1 MLWTEVAGPDAAL
14 CHKSLPLA
22 PMMQM
27 IQRLQFTAS
36 RLWLLTI
43 IAAFLI
49 LGLIYSV
56 TVPLFEPPDEIWH
69 FAFADHLA
77 KGGGLP
83 VFAEKKSAFLR
94 EGGQPPL
101 YYAAVALAILPFD
114 RGDFPNWVRFNAGH
128 PAVTRGATSDTPN
141 IFVHTAREDLPWT
154 GSVLAV
160 HIARLVSLLL
170 GALTVVGV
178 YVVGRIVT
186 SRDDLALLSAA
197 LIAFTPQF
205 VFICSSVNNDSLAAA
220 TSAWVGVAALQ
231 ISNIK
236 YQVSKRYAVGMG
248 VLLGLG
254 LLAKLGG
261 LILIPLVG
269 LAFLIRG
276 FRQRF
281 HLKFDIWHVT
291 FEAGI
296 VFGIAALVSGWW
308 FARNIAL
315 YGDPLGWS
323 VWLSDIGVRMPTPA
337 VWQLVPELPALFRTY
352 WSDLPGFPLSN
363 SIYVILAVAAFL
375 ALAGIVKSLP
385 SALRPLISD
394 LRFDIW
400 NLIFVLAWLGAM
412 VVSVLRYMQTTPA
425 AQGRLLFP
433 ALAPIGVLTAWGLG
447 AWTRRAW
454 LPGLVAGGLF
464 ALTLAAPFVLIQP
477 AFAKPVLQQL
487 PADARP
493 AQTRFGD
500 RVELIGMRLSD
511 HVEPG
516 GTLRVT
522 TYWRTLQAMQRDQRL
537 LIRLMRPDGN
547 SAGQLDARLGT
558 NLYPT
563 TLWHPG
569 QIIVDAHDVR
579 ADADLS
585 ESLTLRVHLGVG
597 DEVEPLLPV
606 TGDMAWQSGDVA
618 EVGQVQVRR

>member
-1 MLWTEVAGPDAAL
+1 
-14 CHKSLPLA
+14 
-22 PMMQM
+22 MQC
-27 IQRLQFTAS
+27 LHFVTP
-36 RLWLLTI
+36 RLWLPI
-43 IAAFLI
+43 IIVAFLI

-56 TVPLFEPPDEIWH
+56 TVPLFESPDEIWH

-114 RGDFPNWVRFNAGH
+114 RGDFPSWVRFNASH

-141 IFVHTAREDLPWT
+141 IFIHTTREDPPWT

-160 HIARLVSLLL
+160 HVARLVSLLF
-170 GALTVVGV
+170 GALTLVGI
-178 YVVGRIVT
+178 YLVGRTVT
-186 SRDDLALLSAA
+186 GREDLALLGAA
-197 LIAFTPQF
+197 LIAFTPEF

-220 TSAWVGVAALQ
+220 TATWVGVAALQ
-231 ISNIK
+231 ISNIE
-236 YQVSKRYAVGMG
+236 YRISKRYAVGMG
-248 VLLGLG
+248 ILLGLG

-261 LILIPLVG
+261 LALIPLVG

-276 FRQRF
+276 FRQRS
-281 HLKFDIWHVT
+281 HLKSDIWHLI
-291 FEAGI
+291 FETGI
-296 VFGIAALVSGWW
+296 VFGVAFLISGWW

-323 VWLSDIGVRMPTPA
+323 VWLSDIGIRTPTPA

-352 WSDLPGFPLSN
+352 WADLPGFPLSDL
-363 SIYVILAVAAFL
+363 IYVALAVVTLVAVVGLF
-375 ALAGIVKSLP
+375 KSLF
-385 SALRPLISD
+385 SNLQSQISD
-394 LRFDIW
+394 LRLPTSDLKFDIW
-400 NLIFVLAWLGAM
+400 NSTFVLAWLG
-412 VVSVLRYMQTTPA
+412 VVVAGVLRYMQTTPA

-433 ALAPIGVLTAWGLG
+433 ALAPIGVLIAWGLD
-447 AWTRRAW
+447 AWAKRAW
-454 LPGLVAGGLF
+454 LPGLVVGGLSV
-464 ALTLAAPFVLIQP
+464 LTLAAPFVLIQP
-477 AFAKPVLQQL
+477 AFARPVLQQL
-487 PADARP
+487 PAGMGP
-493 AQTRFGD
+493 ALAQFGD

-547 SAGQLDARLGT
+547 SAGQLDATLGT
-558 NLYPT
+558 SLYPT
-563 TLWHPG
+563 TLWRPG
-569 QIIVDAHDVR
+569 QIIVDTHNVR
-579 ADADLS
+579 ADADLPVP
-585 ESLTLRVHLGVG
+585 LALRVHLGVG
-597 DEVEPLLPV
+597 DEIEPLLQV

-618 EVGQVQVRR
+618 DVGPVQVRR

>member
-1 MLWTEVAGPDAAL
+1 
-14 CHKSLPLA
+14 
-22 PMMQM
+22 MQC
-27 IQRLQFTAS
+27 LHFVTP
-36 RLWLLTI
+36 RLWLPI
-43 IAAFLI
+43 IIVAFLI

-56 TVPLFEPPDEIWH
+56 TVPLFESPDEIWH

-114 RGDFPNWVRFNAGH
+114 RGDFPSWVRFNASH

-141 IFVHTAREDLPWT
+141 IFIHTAREDPPWT

-160 HIARLVSLLL
+160 HVARPVSLLF
-170 GALTVVGV
+170 GALTIVGI
-178 YVVGRIVT
+178 YLVGRTVT
-186 SRDDLALLSAA
+186 GREDLALLGAA
-197 LIAFTPQF
+197 LIAFTPEF

-220 TSAWVGVAALQ
+220 TATWVGVAALQ
-231 ISNIK
+231 ISNIE
-236 YQVSKRYAVGMG
+236 YRISKRYAVGMG
-248 VLLGLG
+248 ILLGLG

-261 LILIPLVG
+261 LALIPLVG

-276 FRQRF
+276 FRQRS
-281 HLKFDIWHVT
+281 HLKSDIWHLI
-291 FEAGI
+291 FETGI
-296 VFGIAALVSGWW
+296 VFGVAFLISGWW

-323 VWLSDIGVRMPTPA
+323 VWLSDIGIRTPTPA

-352 WSDLPGFPLSN
+352 WADLPGFPLSDL
-363 SIYVILAVAAFL
+363 IYVALAVVTLVAVVGLF
-375 ALAGIVKSLP
+375 KSLF
-385 SALRPLISD
+385 SNLQSQISD
-394 LRFDIW
+394 LRLPTSDLKFDIW
-400 NLIFVLAWLGAM
+400 NLIFLLAWLG
-412 VVSVLRYMQTTPA
+412 VVVVGVLRYMQTTPA

-454 LPGLVAGGLF
+454 LPGFVAGGLF
-464 ALTLAAPFVLIQP
+464 ALTLAAPFALIQP
-477 AFAKPVLQQL
+477 AFAKPIVVQV

-493 AQTRFGD
+493 AHTHFGD
-500 RVELIGMRLSD
+500 RVELIGVRFSD

-522 TYWRTLQAMQRDQRL
+522 TYWRTLQDIPRDQRL

-547 SAGQLDARLGT
+547 SAGQLDATLGT

-563 TLWHPG
+563 TLWRPG
-569 QIIVDAHDVR
+569 QIIVDTHDVH

-585 ESLTLRVHLGVG
+585 VPLTLRVHLGAG
-597 DEVEPLLPV
+597 DQVEPLLPV

>member
-1 MLWTEVAGPDAAL
+1 MRHP
-14 CHKSLPLA
+14 H
-22 PMMQM
+22 
-27 IQRLQFTAS
+27 FTVS
-36 RLWLLTI
+36 RFWLLTI
-43 IAAFLI
+43 IAAFLV
-49 LGLIYSV
+49 LGVTYSV
-56 TVPLFEPPDEIWH
+56 TVPLFESPDEIWH

-101 YYAAVALAILPFD
+101 YYAAVALAILPLD
-114 RGDFPNWVRFNAGH
+114 RDDFPNWVRFNASH

-141 IFVHTAREDLPWT
+141 IFIHTAREDPPWT

-160 HIARLVSLLL
+160 HVARLISLLF
-170 GALTVVGV
+170 GALTVVGI

-186 SRDDLALLSAA
+186 GREDLALLGAA

-205 VFICSSVNNDSLAAA
+205 VFMCSSVNNDSLAAA
-220 TSAWVGVAALQ
+220 TATWVGVAALQ
-231 ISNIK
+231 ISNVEAQI
-236 YQVSKRYAVGMG
+236 SKRYAIGAG
-248 VLLGLG
+248 IILGLG
-254 LLAKLGG
+254 LLSKLGG
-261 LILIPLVG
+261 LVLLPLVG
-269 LAFLIRG
+269 LAFLIRW
-276 FRQRF
+276 FRRRS
-281 HLKFDIWHVT
+281 HLKFRVR
-291 FEAGI
+291 AGCAEI
-296 VFGIAALVSGWW
+296 RYLILKVCLVFGIAFLISGWW

-323 VWLSDIGVRMPTPA
+323 VWLSDIGVRTPTPA
-337 VWQLVPELPALFRTY
+337 VWQLAPELPALFRTY
-352 WSDLPGFPLSN
+352 WADLPGFPLSGP
-363 SIYVILAVAAFL
+363 IYV
-375 ALAGIVKSLP
+375 ALAAVTLVAVVGLFKSLISNLQSP
-385 SALRPLISD
+385 ISD
-394 LRFDIW
+394 LRLPTSDLFDIW
-400 NLIFVLAWLGAM
+400 NLIFLLAWLGA
-412 VVSVLRYMQTTPA
+412 VAVSVLRYMQATPA

-433 ALAPIGVLTAWGLG
+433 ALAPIGVLMAWGLG

-454 LPGLVAGGLF
+454 LPGFVAGGLF
-464 ALTLAAPFVLIQP
+464 ALTLAAPFALIQP
-477 AFAKPVLQQL
+477 AFAKPIVAQV
-487 PADARP
+487 PTDARP
-493 AQTRFGD
+493 AQARFGD
-500 RVELIGMRLSD
+500 RVELIGVRLSD

-563 TLWHPG
+563 TLWRPG

-585 ESLTLRVHLGVG
+585 EPLTLRVHLGVG

>member
-1 MLWTEVAGPDAAL
+1 MRHPHFAV
-14 CHKSLPLA
+14 
-22 PMMQM
+22 
-27 IQRLQFTAS
+27 S
-36 RLWLLTI
+36 RFWLLTI
-43 IAAFLI
+43 IATFLV

-56 TVPLFEPPDEIWH
+56 TVPLFESPDEIWH

-77 KGGGLP
+77 KAGGLP

-101 YYAAVALAILPFD
+101 YYAAVALAILPLD
-114 RGDFPNWVRFNAGH
+114 RGDFPNWVRFNASH

-141 IFVHTAREDLPWT
+141 IFIHTAHEDPPWT

-160 HIARLVSLLL
+160 HVARLVSLLF
-170 GALTVVGV
+170 GALTVVGI
-178 YVVGRIVT
+178 YIAGRIVT
-186 SRDDLALLSAA
+186 GREDLALLGAA
-197 LIAFTPQF
+197 LIAFTPEF
-205 VFICSSVNNDSLAAA
+205 VFICSSVNNDSLAAVTA
-220 TSAWVGVAALQ
+220 TWVGVAALQ
-231 ISNIK
+231 ISNIGTAREYAK
-236 YQVSKRYAVGMG
+236 HQISKRYAVGMG

-269 LAFLIRG
+269 LAFLIHG
-276 FRQRF
+276 FRRRS
-281 HLKFDIWHVT
+281 HLKSDIWHLI

-296 VFGIAALVSGWW
+296 VFGVAFLISGWW

-323 VWLSDIGVRMPTPA
+323 VWLSDIGVRTPTPA
-337 VWQLVPELPALFRTY
+337 VWQLAPELPALFRTY
-352 WSDLPGFPLSN
+352 WADLPGFPLSGP
-363 SIYVILAVAAFL
+363 IYV
-375 ALAGIVKSLP
+375 ALAAVTLVAVVGLFKSLV
-385 SALRPLISD
+385 SNLQSSISGLRLPTSD
-394 LRFDIW
+394 LFDIW
-400 NLIFVLAWLGAM
+400 NVIFVLAWLGAV

-433 ALAPIGVLTAWGLG
+433 ALAPIGVLMAWGLG

-454 LPGLVAGGLF
+454 LPGLVVGVLF

-477 AFAKPVLQQL
+477 AFAKPIVAQV

-493 AQTRFGD
+493 AQTQFGD
-500 RVELIGMRLSD
+500 RVELIGMRFSD

-522 TYWRTLQAMQRDQRL
+522 TYWRALQDIPRDQRL
-537 LIRLMRPDGN
+537 LIRLMRADGS
-547 SAGQLDARLGT
+547 SAGQLDATLGT

-563 TLWHPG
+563 MLWRPG

-585 ESLTLRVHLGVG
+585 GPLTLRVHLGVG

-606 TGDMAWQSGDVA
+606 MGAMAWQSGDVA